1 MTQVSKIYVN
11 KKISDKIF
19 FLFLS
24 SIVLCSSNEEAEAFI
39 KDLFTPTEKIM
50 LSKRFSIAY
59 MLIKGYDYDS
69 IKDVLKVSSATISNV
84 SLWLKK
90 EGNGIRK
97 IIDKIKTKEST
108 KNILVEIQNTIEE
121 MFASAPGKNWSQS
134 KKEAWVKRQKRKE
147 AY

>member
-1 MTQVSKIYVN
+1 MPQVSKRYLN
-11 KKISDKIF
+11 KNISDKIF
-19 FLFLS
+19 SLFVS
-24 SIVLCSSNEEAEAFI
+24 SIVLCNSKDEASALI
-39 KDLFTPTEKIM
+39 KDLFTPTEKVM

-69 IKDVLKVSSATISNV
+69 IVDVLKVSRTTIGSV
-84 SLWLKK
+84 ALWLKK

-97 IIDKIKTKEST
+97 IIDKIKAHESV

-134 KKEAWVKRQKRKE
+134 KKEAWLNRQKRKE